1 MSQLVIQL
9 HLIKMKPVAASVT
22 TEDAKWDESK
32 HPRKHGQFA
41 PNGSGTTGKTGSKTG
56 GKKSSSKGDAKL
68 SSKVGKKSSS
78 NGGKKRSNTRFSK
91 KDLQEMKRG
100 TSPKYADKAA
110 SRMKK
115 LLQKYAKK
123 GLVM

>member
-1 MSQLVIQL
+1 MSQLQ
-9 HLIKMKPVAASVT
+9 LIKMKPVAASVT

-41 PNGSGTTGKTGSKTG
+41 PKGSGTTGKTGGKTG
-56 GKKSSSKGDAKL
+56 GKKSSSKV
-68 SSKVGKKSSS
+68 SKKSSS
-78 NGGKKRSNTRFSK
+78 KGGKKSSNTRFSK

-100 TSPKYADKAA
+100 TSWYDRRMADPKYADRAA
-110 SRMKK
+110 RRVNK

>member
-1 MSQLVIQL
+1 
-9 HLIKMKPVAASVT
+9 MKPVADSAT
-22 TEDAKWDESK
+22 TMDAKWDESK

-41 PNGSGTTGKTGSKTG
+41 PKGSGTTGKTGGKTG

-68 SSKVGKKSSS
+68 SSKVGKK
-78 NGGKKRSNTRFSK
+78 RSNTRFSK

-100 TSPKYADKAA
+100 TSWYDRRMADPKYADKAA
-110 SRMKK
+110 SRAKK
-115 LLQKYAKK
+115 LLQKYAKN

>member
-1 MSQLVIQL
+1 
-9 HLIKMKPVAASVT
+9 MKPVADSVT

-41 PNGSGTTGKTGSKTG
+41 PKGSGTTGKTGSKTG
-56 GKKSSSKGDAKL
+56 GKKSSSK
-68 SSKVGKKSSS
+68 
-78 NGGKKRSNTRFSK
+78 GGKKRSNTRFSK

-100 TSPKYADKAA
+100 TSWYDRRMADPKYADKAA
-110 SRMKK
+110 SRVKK
-115 LLQKYAKK
+115 LLQKYAKN